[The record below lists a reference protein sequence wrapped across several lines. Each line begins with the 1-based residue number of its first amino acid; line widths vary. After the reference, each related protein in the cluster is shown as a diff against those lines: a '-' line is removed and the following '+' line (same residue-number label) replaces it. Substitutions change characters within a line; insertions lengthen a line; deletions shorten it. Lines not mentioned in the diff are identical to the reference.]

1 MNSDRRKF
9 LRRLAIGSGVL
20 ATGFPSFAKVLGTT
34 DAQMDRSA
42 ELEKSGPRFNMCG
55 YAAPKI
61 ETVRVGVIGLGQR
74 GSEAVERL
82 SYIEGVEIVA
92 LCDKYPDRIA
102 AAQKSLVKMQR
113 PKAKEFS
120 GEEGWKA
127 LCESNDIDLV
137 YTPTPWHLH
146 TPIAVYAMKNGKHAA
161 SEVPASKTI
170 DECWELVETSE
181 KTKKHCMMLEN
192 CCYDF
197 FEQLTLNMARQGMFG
212 EIVHAEGAYIH
223 DLTKDWLFNKNA
235 YADMW
240 RLKENIG
247 RNGNLYPTHGL
258 GPIAQCMNINRGDKF
273 EHLVSMSSNDFTLNN
288 MAKDLA
294 IKDDFFKEYADRAY
308 RGNMSTTL
316 IRSNKGKTIMV
327 QHDVSTLRPYSR
339 IHLVSGTKG
348 VAQKWPAPERVAFG
362 HSWIKKEELDDLYKK
377 YSTPIVNHI
386 GAIAKDVGGHGG
398 MDFIMDWRLIDC
410 LRNGLP
416 LDQDVYDA
424 ASWSCLVPLSQRS
437 VSKKSTTVEIPD
449 FTRGA
454 WQTNKPVDLTL
465 NGGATTTVRSVKP
478 DLKMK

>member
-1 MNSDRRKF
+1 MDNNRRKF
-9 LRRLAIGSGVL
+9 LRRFAIGTGVL
-20 ATGFPSFAKVLGTT
+20 ATGIPSFARVIGTN
-34 DAQMDRSA
+34 DEQFERS
-42 ELEKSGPRFNMCG
+42 LEWEQQGQRFNMCG

-61 ETVRVGVIGLGQR
+61 GTVRIAVIGLGQR
-74 GSEAVERL
+74 GSEAVGRL
-82 SYIEGVEIVA
+82 SYIDGVEIVA
-92 LCDKYPDRIA
+92 LCDKYPDRA
-102 AAQKSLVKMQR
+102 AKAQKILEKMQR
-113 PKAKEFS
+113 PKAKEYS

-127 LCESNDIDLV
+127 VCESKDIDLV

-146 TPIAVYAMKNGKHAA
+146 TPIALSAMKNGKHVAV
-161 SEVPASKTI
+161 EVPAGKTM
-170 DECWELVETSE
+170 DELWELVETSE
-181 KTKKHCMMLEN
+181 KTRKHCMMLEN

-197 FEQLTLNMARQGMFG
+197 FEQLTLNMSRQGLFG
-212 EIVHAEGAYIH
+212 ELVHAEGAYIH

-247 RNGNLYPTHGL
+247 HNGNLYPTHGL

-273 EHLVSMSSNDFTLNN
+273 DHLVSMSSNDFTMNN
-288 MAKDLA
+288 KAKELA
-294 IKDDFFKEYADRAY
+294 ATDDFFREYVDRPY

-327 QHDVSTLRPYSR
+327 QHDVSTIRPYSR
-339 IHLVSGTKG
+339 IHLLSGTKG
-348 VAQKWPAPERVAFG
+348 AAQKWPGPERIAFG
-362 HSWIKKEELDDLYKK
+362 HSWLKKEEMDDLHKK
-377 YSTPIVNHI
+377 YSTPIVKHI

-424 ASWSCLVPLSQRS
+424 AAWSCLMPLSQRS
-437 VSKKSTTVEIPD
+437 VDKKSRSVDIPD

-454 WQTNKPVDLTL
+454 WTSNKPVDLTL
-465 NGGATTTVRSVKP
+465 DGGATTKVRNVKP
-478 DLKMK
+478 DLKM